1 MASETSTPNIGLQ
14 VPAFN
19 QANWQ
24 VPTNFN
30 WNLLDLIF
38 GGQVTVPAISVRD
51 FVITNIGQQLANSFV
66 AAAPAGVI
74 PGNVYVMAD
83 APSLLLAFF
92 WNGVFQ
98 RPGVDYTLTGN
109 TISMTT
115 GATSAGDSV
124 FALYFK

>member
-1 MASETSTPNIGLQ
+1 MASETTTPNIGLQ

-38 GGQVTVPAISVRD
+38 GGEVTVPALSVAD
-51 FVITNIGQQLANSFV
+51 FIITNIGQQIANSFV
-66 AAAPAGVI
+66 TEAPIGVI
-74 PGNVYVMAD
+74 PGNAYTLTYPPTVLFGFY
-83 APSLLLAFF
+83 

-98 RPGVDYTLTGN
+98 RPKIDYTLLGSVIT
-109 TISMTT
+109 MTST
-115 GATSAGDSV
+115 ATSAGDNV
-124 FALYFK
+124 YAVYLK